1 MSGELKAFLAAVLI
15 ITAGVF
21 VYMLCCGDELT
32 VSLEMPAEASGISVA
47 ADEDGIVQVVSV
59 ECRDGMAHVL
69 LKAVGKGSTLAHILW
84 EPADDEELSFYSFD
98 MPLSVTPLGG
108 VRESV
113 SGTFTGWKALPVGL
127 MLFFFAASGALF
139 YAFNHRRKDRL
150 FSYVTVL
157 CAGLGLFTFVLGV
170 FALVFAVEGIFVEN
184 MTLWLM
190 ILRLA
195 TACQN
200 FVVWSSPFVVI
211 FASALCVSNI
221 VLLRRE
227 GFSLNNLL
235 GILVSLFALGG
246 VAFGIFLFYSRRS
259 FPLRN
264 AVCNTY
270 AAIFCYFECMMFSV
284 MLSALI
290 AAKHLP
296 DFDKDYIVILG
307 CRIRPDGTLY
317 PMIRSRVDRALE
329 FARLQEEATGKKAV
343 FLPSGGKGS
352 DECIAEA
359 EGMAKYLREQGI
371 EDGRIVIEN
380 RSATTWEN
388 MKFSKAIVE
397 SLNKDAKVAFSTN
410 NYHVFRSG
418 MLARQADWEIDGMGS
433 KTKWYFWPNAFA
445 REILGLLA
453 ERALLHLGI
462 MAVLAAG
469 FTAITM
475 IF

>member
-1 MSGELKAFLAAVLI
+1 MSKELKAFLAAVLI
-15 ITAGVF
+15 IAAGVF
-21 VYMLCCGDELT
+21 TYILCCGDELT
-32 VSLEMPAEASGISVA
+32 VSLEMPEQATGGVVETEN
-47 ADEDGIVQVVSV
+47 EDIVRVVSN
-59 ECRDGMAHVL
+59 ECRDGMMHIVF
-69 LKAVGKGSTLAHILW
+69 KAVGKGSTAAHIGW
-84 EPADDEELSFYSFD
+84 EPADDEELGWYGLDST
-98 MPLSVTPLGG
+98 LSVTSFGG
-108 VRESV
+108 VKDSV
-113 SGTFTGWKALPVGL
+113 SGVFTGWKIVPVGL

-157 CAGLGLFTFVLGV
+157 CAGLGLFTLVLGL

-211 FASALCVSNI
+211 FAAAVCVSNV
-221 VLLRRE
+221 VLLRKE
-227 GFSLNNLL
+227 GFTLNNLL
-235 GILVSLFALGG
+235 GIFVSLFALGATG
-246 VAFGIFLFYSRRS
+246 FGISLFYSTWNS
-259 FPLRN
+259 PLRN

-270 AAIFCYFECMMFSV
+270 AAVFCYLECMMFSV

-296 DFDKDYIVILG
+296 DFDKDYVVILG

-317 PMIRSRVDRALE
+317 PMIRSRVDRAME
-329 FARLQEEATGKKAV
+329 FAKLQEAATGKKV
-343 FLPSGGKGS
+343 TFLPSGGKGS
-352 DECIAEA
+352 DECMAEA

-371 EDGRIVIEN
+371 EDGRIIVEN
-380 RSATTWEN
+380 KSTTTWEN

-397 SLNKDAKVAFSTN
+397 SLNKDARVAFSTN

-433 KTKWYFWPNAFA
+433 HTKWYFWPNAFA

-462 MAVLAAG
+462 MAALAAG

>member
-1 MSGELKAFLAAVLI
+1 MSKELKAFLAAVLI
-15 ITAGVF
+15 IAAGIF
-21 VYMLCCGDELT
+21 AYILWCGDELT
-32 VSLEMPAEASGISVA
+32 VSLEMPAQATDCVVA
-47 ADEDGIVQVVSV
+47 MEDESIVKVVSA
-59 ECRDGMAHVL
+59 ESREKMMYIR
-69 LKAVGKGSTLAHILW
+69 LKAVGRGSTKAHIGW
-84 EPADDEELSFYSFD
+84 EPAEDEELGLYALD
-98 MPLSVTPLGG
+98 MTVSVTPFGG
-108 VRESV
+108 VRDSV
-113 SGTFTGWKALPVGL
+113 SGVFTGWKAVPVGL
-127 MLFFFAASGALF
+127 MLFFFAASAALF
-139 YAFNHRRKDRL
+139 HAFHRRRKTQL

-157 CAGLGLFTFVLGV
+157 CAGLGLFTLVLGF
-170 FALVFAVEGIFVEN
+170 FALVFAVEGIFVQN

-211 FASALCVSNI
+211 FAVAICISNV
-221 VLLRRE
+221 VLIRRE
-227 GFSLNNLL
+227 GFEINNVL
-235 GILVSLFALGG
+235 GILMALFALGG
-246 VAFGIFLFYSRRS
+246 VAGGICLFYSTWS
-259 FPLRN
+259 SPARN

-270 AAIFCYFECMMFSV
+270 AAVFCYLECMMFSV

-296 DFDKDYIVILG
+296 DFDKDYVVILG

-317 PMIRSRVDRALE
+317 PMIRARVDRAME
-329 FARLQEEATGKKAV
+329 FAKLQEAATGKKV
-343 FLPSGGKGS
+343 TFLPSGGKGS
-352 DECIAEA
+352 DECMAEA

-371 EDGRIVIEN
+371 EEERIVIEN
-380 RSATTWEN
+380 KSTTTWEN
-388 MKFSKAIVE
+388 MKFSKVIVE
-397 SLNKDAKVAFSTN
+397 SRNKDAKAAFSTN

-433 KTKWYFWPNAFA
+433 HTKWYFWPNAFA

-453 ERALLHLGI
+453 ERAFWHLGI

-469 FTAITM
+469 FTAMTL